1 MNSYHDLSTML
12 RALEENKAWSLTS
25 NSLQNSQLEQDQ
37 GTWNKSSKDTEI
49 WRNIVQKIV

>member
-12 RALEENKAWSLTS
+12 QALEENKAWSLTS

-37 GTWNKSSKDTEI
+37 GTWNKSRKDTEI
-49 WRNIVQKIV
+49 CRNIIQKIV